1 MVITEWLFL
10 AMRWSRSRSMFAR
23 HMRQLSERQRQ
34 VLVLVAD
41 GQTNKEIA
49 QALGVTLSAVKKHL
63 SSMMSV
69 YDVPNRAALV
79 SFTLRAG
86 LDGRSPDA
94 TAGAAPGKSGSVPVS
109 DLRGGLP
116 PHGRANG
123 RFGRFGQQSRSPSP
137 PPA

>member
-1 MVITEWLFL
+1 MVISEWSFL
-10 AMRWSRSRSMFAR
+10 AMRRVTCRSSLLG
-23 HMRQLSERQRQ
+23 MRQLSERQRQ

-63 SSMMSV
+63 SSMMSI

-79 SFTLRAG
+79 SFALRAG
-86 LDGRSPDA
+86 LDGRSPDM
-94 TAGAAPGKSGSVPVS
+94 GGSAPRKSGSVPVS

-116 PHGRANG
+116 
-123 RFGRFGQQSRSPSP
+123 QSREGEWPIWAVRTGEP
-137 PPA
+137 RP